1 MFNNKLIFYR
11 YIFINF
17 LKPFFLISFVLT
29 GLVWLSRSLQYIDL
43 IINKGLSVLSYFWF
57 VSLIAP
63 KILALLLPLIS
74 FAAISYS
81 YHRLKTD
88 SELIIMES
96 AGLSKLKLMFPA
108 ILFGFLIALSV
119 LLIET
124 KISPENYKKFKSFQ
138 SNLRNNFVISA
149 LQEGEFHSPFSNIT
163 VYIDELSNDGTV
175 KNILIHD
182 TRNKNIENT
191 ILAKKGIISNINEI
205 PSIKVFNGSRYIF
218 YLDTNQ
224 TSILN
229 FDKYEF
235 QIDFSNA
242 NQSKRFRQVEE
253 RSLKELFYPDHKFNN
268 KIKKEFVSEGHRR
281 LSSPLLVIFMCSL
294 AAFSVLFGKTKKK
307 MLAKRIIFISS
318 LAILVQSIYIASI
331 NIKLL
336 NGANFILVYISLI
349 LIACIPFFL
358 IKYEDNI
365 FNLIKFNKND

>member
-1 MFNNKLIFYR
+1 MFNNKLIFYK

-74 FAAISYS
+74 FAAILYS
-81 YHRLKTD
+81 YHRLQSD

-108 ILFGFLIALSV
+108 ILFGFLIALLV

-124 KISPENYKKFKSFQ
+124 KISPENYKKFKTFQ

-182 TRNKNIENT
+182 IRNKNIENT
-191 ILAKKGIISNINEI
+191 ILAKKGIISNINDI
-205 PSIKVFNGSRYIF
+205 PSIRVFNGSRYIF

-235 QIDFSNA
+235 QIDFTNA
-242 NQSKRFRQVEE
+242 GKSKRFRQVEE
-253 RSLKELFYPDHKFNN
+253 RSLKELFYPDHKFDND
-268 KIKKEFVSEGHRR
+268 IKKEFLSEGHRR

-307 MLAKRIIFISS
+307 MLSKRIIFNSS
-318 LAILVQSIYIASI
+318 VAILVQSIYIASI
-331 NIKLL
+331 NIKSLES
-336 NGANFILVYISLI
+336 ANFILVYISLI
-349 LIACIPFFL
+349 LIAYIPFFL
-358 IKYEDNI
+358 IKYEDNF

>member
-1 MFNNKLIFYR
+1 MFNNKLIFYK

-191 ILAKKGIISNINEI
+191 ILAKKGIISNINDI

-235 QIDFSNA
+235 QIDISNT
-242 NQSKRFRQVEE
+242 NKSSRFRQVEE
-253 RSLKELFYPDHKFNN
+253 RSLKELFYPDHKFSNN
-268 KIKKEFVSEGHRR
+268 IKKEFFSEGHRR

-358 IKYEDNI
+358 IKYEDI
-365 FNLIKFNKND
+365 FFNLIKFNKND

>member
-1 MFNNKLIFYR
+1 MFNNKLIFYK

>member
-63 KILALLLPLIS
+63 KILAFLLPLIS

-81 YHRLKTD
+81 YHKLKID

-108 ILFGFLIALSV
+108 LLFGFLIALSV

-191 ILAKKGIISNINEI
+191 ILAKKGIVSNMNDT
-205 PSIKVFNGSRYIF
+205 PNIKVFNGSRYIF

-235 QIDFSNA
+235 QIDFPNA

-253 RSLKELFYPDHKFNN
+253 RSLEELFYPDHKLNN
-268 KIKKEFVSEGHRR
+268 NIKKEFLSEGHRR

>member
-1 MFNNKLIFYR
+1 MFNNKIIFYK

-63 KILALLLPLIS
+63 KILAFLLPLIS

-81 YHRLKTD
+81 YHKLKID

-108 ILFGFLIALSV
+108 LLFGFLIALSV

>member
-1 MFNNKLIFYR
+1 MFNNKLIFYK

-43 IINKGLSVLSYFWF
+43 IINKGLSILSYFWF

>member
-1 MFNNKLIFYR
+1 MFNNKLIFYK

-63 KILALLLPLIS
+63 KILAFLLPLIS
-74 FAAISYS
+74 FAAIAYS
-81 YHRLKTD
+81 YHKLKID